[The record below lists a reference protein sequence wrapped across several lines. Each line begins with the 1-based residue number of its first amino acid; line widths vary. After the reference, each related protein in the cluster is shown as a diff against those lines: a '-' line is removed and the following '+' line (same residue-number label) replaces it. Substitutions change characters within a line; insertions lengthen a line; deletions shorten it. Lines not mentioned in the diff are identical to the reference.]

1 MPGGAML
8 NVNTLTNRA
17 SNIKTAATTA
27 IKKVEIPGLP
37 VTKPASKPVVVTK
50 PNDFIKPKEEEKQ
63 ATPAPP
69 MQVLPAKPSFP
80 KPPMQVLPAKPIQR
94 FVPPPSNVPD
104 RRPPAPITMR
114 PPAAIERAKPRVYT
128 KRKSRRGPSP
138 IQLRR
143 ARQLRNRQLRKP
155 GAWNPYPPTNKSFMR
170 PVKPGQFTFSPR
182 VNYAAQQRKSA
193 AEIKRLKNQI
203 NTLNADALKTKKEYE
218 AERAAIQKELEA
230 YESSV
235 LVNLNKK
242 VGDNAKGVFE
252 VLDKGAKLATP
263 SINGIDGFP
272 YVSEGVSRGL
282 AAGLG
287 LFAFAFL
294 IGRVE

>member
-1 MPGGAML
+1 
-8 NVNTLTNRA
+8 
-17 SNIKTAATTA
+17 
-27 IKKVEIPGLP
+27 
-37 VTKPASKPVVVTK
+37 
-50 PNDFIKPKEEEKQ
+50 
-63 ATPAPP
+63 
-69 MQVLPAKPSFP
+69 
-80 KPPMQVLPAKPIQR
+80 
-94 FVPPPSNVPD
+94 
-104 RRPPAPITMR
+104 
-114 PPAAIERAKPRVYT
+114 VYT
-128 KRKSRRGPSP
+128 KSKSRRGPSP
-138 IQLRR
+138 VQLRK

-170 PVKPGQFTFSPR
+170 PVKPGQFTFSPQ

-193 AEIKRLKNQI
+193 AEINRLKNQI

-218 AERAAIQKELEA
+218 SERAAIQKELEA